1 MPDTFAAPSQI
12 LVQDRYPLLSQP
24 IQLGGVRLRN
34 RVAHAAMST
43 HMVKDQRVTEQLI
56 TQHSSRADGGV
67 AMIVTEPVA
76 SLKWQTNDKHKV
88 RVYDDDEME
97 GLKRWAGAVE
107 SRDCRL
113 IAQLQDSGR
122 GMHEKG
128 RKQWSYSASSLPDD
142 LSWTVP
148 HALET
153 ERVALVIEQFAEASA
168 RLKRAGFSGVELSAG
183 HGHLFH
189 QFMSPHSNIRTDQY
203 GGSLENRV
211 RFVADTI
218 RAVRDATGR
227 PFIIAVK
234 LPGDDNVE
242 GGIGP
247 DEAERI
253 VRELVK
259 LGEIDALSF
268 CQGSHARSLE
278 DHLPDMHWPR
288 VPFNDLTKRLRE
300 SAGGIP
306 VAALARLVEPV
317 QAEQALAEEV
327 GDFVQIGRALITD
340 PAWVNKAF
348 SGREHDIRWCVSCNT
363 CWGLITT
370 KSPIGC
376 DNNPRVGTVGEADWR
391 PTPAPVAKKIVVVG
405 AGPAG
410 LEAAWVAAARGHDV
424 TVFSAGST
432 YGGKL
437 ALLSR
442 LPGSEQVSSVYDYQ
456 IVKGTRAG
464 VRYEYGVTATEQ
476 DILAL
481 NPDCVILAT
490 GSTQSW
496 PAMLPTEWRDEG
508 IVPDLR
514 AASEMLLD
522 GFPRQP
528 GTALIFDADHTAG
541 TYAAAELMTQIFD
554 KVIIAT
560 PRPHIAADEALV
572 VTQGIDRRMAMLD
585 VEIIP
590 LVEPTGDSALIDGV
604 VTLRNVYSGRLRDVT
619 DVALFT
625 YSTPRVPNDA
635 LAAPLRKA
643 GIDVRLVGDCF
654 APRYLL
660 MATKEGHEVGNA
672 V

>member
-1 MPDTFAAPSQI
+1 MPDTFAAPSQ
-12 LVQDRYPLLSQP
+12 LLAQDRYPLLSRP
-24 IQLGGVRLRN
+24 IELGGVRLRN

-43 HMVKDQRVTEQLI
+43 HMAKDQRVTEQLI
-56 TQHSSRADGGV
+56 TQHASRADGGV
-67 AMIVTEPVA
+67 AMIVTEPLAV
-76 SLKWQTNDKHKV
+76 LKWQTNEKHKV

-97 GLKRWAGAVE
+97 GLKRWAGAIE

-128 RKQWSYSASSLPDD
+128 RKQWSFSASSLPDD
-142 LSWTVP
+142 LSWNVP

-153 ERVALVIEQFAEASA
+153 ARVGEVVEQFAEAA
-168 RLKRAGFSGVELSAG
+168 ERLQRAGFSGVELSAG

-211 RFVADTI
+211 RFVAETI
-218 RAVRDATGR
+218 TAVRAAVGR

-234 LPGDDNVE
+234 LPGDDGVA
-242 GGIGP
+242 GGIDV

-253 VRELVK
+253 LRELVK

-288 VPFNDLTKRLRE
+288 MPFNALTKRLRE

-306 VAALARLVEPV
+306 VAALTRIVEPV

-348 SGREHDIRWCVSCNT
+348 SGREHDARWCVSCNT
-363 CWGLITT
+363 CWGLIVA
-370 KSPIGC
+370 KSPIAC
-376 DNNPRVGTVGEADWR
+376 DNNPRVGTPGEADWR
-391 PTPAPVAKKIVVVG
+391 PVPAATRKRVVVVG

-410 LEAAWVAAARGHDV
+410 LEAAWVAAARGHEV
-424 TVFSAGST
+424 TVFGAGPS

-456 IVKGTRAG
+456 IVKGARAG
-464 VRYEYGVTATEQ
+464 VRYEYGVTATGA
-476 DILAL
+476 DIQSL
-481 NPDCVILAT
+481 NPDCVVLAT
-490 GSTQSW
+490 GGAQDW
-496 PAMLPTEWRDEG
+496 PAMLPADWRDDG

-514 AASEMLLD
+514 TASEMLLD

-541 TYAAAELMTQIFD
+541 TYAAAELMTRIFD
-554 KVIIAT
+554 KVTIAT
-560 PRPHIAADEALV
+560 PRPNIAADEALV

-590 LVEPTGDSALIDGV
+590 LVEPSGDSALIDGV
-604 VTLRNVYSGRLRDVT
+604 VTLRNVYSGRLRDVA

-635 LAAPLRKA
+635 LAEPLRKA

-660 MATKEGHEVGNA
+660 MATAEGHAAGNA
-672 V
+672 I